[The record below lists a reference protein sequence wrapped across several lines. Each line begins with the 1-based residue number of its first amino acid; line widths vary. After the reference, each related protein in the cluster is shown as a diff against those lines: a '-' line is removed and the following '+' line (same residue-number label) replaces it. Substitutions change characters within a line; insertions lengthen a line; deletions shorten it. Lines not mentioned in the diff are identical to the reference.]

1 VSGCVCPLDDPAQ
14 PFVVGVVVAPDEV
27 ADHAALFLMGGV
39 IGAVEGDVAQGCELR
54 LYAV

>member
-1 VSGCVCPLDDPAQ
+1 VSGCACPLDDPAQ